1 MDLPKVTNVRQLTP
15 EDADVIIAAIKR
27 DEDQTPFKYTDFDI
41 VIANDYD
48 LQGFIEQDFVIG
60 DVVIEGV
67 AYKFIHGYPGDEPN
81 GVLYTPDFKTICG
94 VHWSQ
99 DKGDPLTD
107 WYLKSVNQY
116 SRKSYEA
123 SDSEGEMQIPKTW
136 YA

>member
-1 MDLPKVTNVRQLTP
+1 MDLPQVTNVRQLTP
-15 EDADVIIAAIKR
+15 EDAEEIVAAIER
-27 DEDQTPFKYTDFDI
+27 DPDETPFKYSDFDI

-60 DVVIEGV
+60 DVVIEGI

-81 GVLYTPDFKTICG
+81 GVLYTLDFSVVCG

-116 SRKSYEA
+116 HDDCGGQMK
-123 SDSEGEMQIPKTW
+123 IPKTW
-136 YA
+136 FA